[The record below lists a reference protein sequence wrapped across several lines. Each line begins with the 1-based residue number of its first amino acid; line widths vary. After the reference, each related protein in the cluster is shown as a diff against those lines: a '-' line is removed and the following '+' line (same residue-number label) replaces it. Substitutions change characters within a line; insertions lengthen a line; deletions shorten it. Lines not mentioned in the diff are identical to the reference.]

1 MRLPRVQ
8 FRIRLMMITI
18 VLASLV
24 FAGISAYL
32 ERQRRVVALQ
42 MAEADL
48 TLSALTRE
56 VAEIAIVE
64 YKQRRY
70 KHDLAA
76 VEAEISQAEL
86 ELKAAEDISDEQAVE
101 RAKSV
106 LERARNNR
114 ATLEKGTKDQTIKAL
129 EDEVQK
135 AKRTNRPGG
144 QHFSR
149 RKGPWR
155 GGCGRRVRVGALAA
169 PFPLAPFPL
178 PDGPGPV
185 KPAQQVQG
193 PGYPPPA
200 GLRATSWISTR
211 S

>member
-86 ELKAAEDISDEQAVE
+86 ELKAAEDISDEQAAE

-149 RKGPWR
+149 RKGR
-155 GGCGRRVRVGALAA
+155 GEVVVVGE
-169 PFPLAPFPL
+169 
-178 PDGPGPV
+178 
-185 KPAQQVQG
+185 
-193 PGYPPPA
+193 
-200 GLRATSWISTR
+200 SE
-211 S
+211 